1 MKTVKLLLS
10 FALTT
15 TLLTSCY
22 VETNIIDD
30 EPTIS
35 INQLLGSYELWYVD
49 INSTSG
55 FGETPFLQKAF
66 TISFRNGVMYANNNL
81 VGIGSSGNGYGI
93 AVADYDAYN
102 MILDVTH
109 DADGFETF
117 DVFQI
122 DNNTF
127 GIYDTFEVE
136 EGRQAHL
143 TGEVAKALLANAGD
157 LLENFDPSTDIQAVD
172 VLAFNHQSGLQ
183 NKGLLVIMKSKEAKT
198 TDVENF
204 LNVGK
209 QLVGDEPKTLSW
221 YAIKID
227 ATTYAIFDTFAD
239 DSGRDTHLTGK
250 VAAALMENAPVLLDG
265 FEASAI
271 QKIDIIASK

>member
-1 MKTVKLLLS
+1 MNSTKKETIGLLVIMKAKPGKEQDVKK
-10 FALTT
+10 F
-15 TLLTSCY
+15 
-22 VETNIIDD
+22 
-30 EPTIS
+30 
-35 INQLLGSYELWYVD
+35 LLGGL
-49 INSTSG
+49 
-55 FGETPFLQKAF
+55 A
-66 TISFRNGVMYANNNL
+66 L
-81 VGIGSSGNGYGI
+81 VNQEPQTVSWF
-93 AVADYDAYN
+93 A
-102 MILDVTH
+102 
-109 DADGFETF
+109 
-117 DVFQI
+117 FQI

-157 LLENFDPSTDIQAVD
+157 LLENFDPSTDIQAID
-172 VLAFNHQSGLQ
+172 VLASSHKSGLQ
-183 NKGLLVIMKSKEAKT
+183 NKGLLVTMKSKEAKT
-198 TDVENF
+198 KDVENF

-209 QLVGDEPKTLSW
+209 QLVGDELKTLSW

-239 DSGRDTHLTGK
+239 DSGRDAHLTGK

>member
-1 MKTVKLLLS
+1 MKKKVPLKLTFLVFLLGFTIQTFS
-10 FALTT
+10 K
-15 TLLTSCY
+15 SKN
-22 VETNIIDD
+22 TNIMNSTKK
-30 EPTIS
+30 ETIGLLV
-35 INQLLGSYELWYVD
+35 IMKAKPGKEQYVKKFLLGGL
-49 INSTSG
+49 
-55 FGETPFLQKAF
+55 A
-66 TISFRNGVMYANNNL
+66 L
-81 VGIGSSGNGYGI
+81 VNQEPQTVSWF
-93 AVADYDAYN
+93 A
-102 MILDVTH
+102 
-109 DADGFETF
+109 
-117 DVFQI
+117 FQI

-157 LLENFDPSTDIQAVD
+157 LLENFDPSTDIQAID
-172 VLAFNHQSGLQ
+172 VLASSHKSGLQ
-183 NKGLLVIMKSKEAKT
+183 NKGLLVTMKSKEAKT
-198 TDVENF
+198 KDVENF

-209 QLVGDEPKTLSW
+209 QLVGDESKTLSW

>member
-1 MKTVKLLLS
+1 MKTTVPLKLVLLV
-10 FALTT
+10 F
-15 TLLTSCY
+15 LLGFTIQTFSKTKN
-22 VETNIIDD
+22 TNIMNSTKK
-30 EPTIS
+30 ETIGLLV
-35 INQLLGSYELWYVD
+35 IMKAKTGKEQDVKNFLLGGL
-49 INSTSG
+49 
-55 FGETPFLQKAF
+55 A
-66 TISFRNGVMYANNNL
+66 L
-81 VGIGSSGNGYGI
+81 VNQEPQTVSWF
-93 AVADYDAYN
+93 A
-102 MILDVTH
+102 
-109 DADGFETF
+109 
-117 DVFQI
+117 FQI

-172 VLAFNHQSGLQ
+172 VLASNHKSGLQ
-183 NKGLLVIMKSKEAKT
+183 NNGLLVIMKSKEAKT

-209 QLVGDEPKTLSW
+209 QLVGDESKTLSW

-239 DSGRDTHLTGK
+239 DSGRDAHLTGK

>member
-1 MKTVKLLLS
+1 MD
-10 FALTT
+10 
-15 TLLTSCY
+15 TS
-22 VETNIIDD
+22 
-30 EPTIS
+30 
-35 INQLLGSYELWYVD
+35 
-49 INSTSG
+49 
-55 FGETPFLQKAF
+55 
-66 TISFRNGVMYANNNL
+66 
-81 VGIGSSGNGYGI
+81 
-93 AVADYDAYN
+93 
-102 MILDVTH
+102 
-109 DADGFETF
+109 
-117 DVFQI
+117 

-143 TGEVAKALLANAGD
+143 TGKVAKALLANAGD

-172 VLAFNHQSGLQ
+172 VLASNHKSGLQ